1 MLSPGSSSRTQA
13 ERFGVQARAVPIL
26 EFEMTERKDLKA
38 RVRARMARTG
48 ESYQAAW
55 RVVTGSHGGEQVDL
69 PTPPASVQRRW
80 GTGIDTS
87 GMPPREL
94 REFNEECA
102 RMDVELDR
110 QEKTMA
116 AMLPKLR
123 AIEKDGL
130 DPEIAYEEPSEGE
143 VPFKR
148 MDRPSFWIVQA
159 EAIDLL
165 YWAWETARAKARGK
179 KAPAGPDE
187 TSGDYWHAWGLL
199 KGYVSYAR
207 GYRTIETKWAHIKL
221 PPQNE
226 QTNLGAWFEDLI
238 RKAGALKEPYLKM
251 CSTCTAYF
259 WGKAALR
266 HACPVCGS
274 ENVCTM
280 SETVAK
286 PRRNGMD

>member
-13 ERFGVQARAVPIL
+13 ERFGVRARAVPIL

-55 RVVTGSHGGEQVDL
+55 RVVTANQGGESSSPPVSA
-69 PTPPASVQRRW
+69 TPVPRRW
-80 GTGIDTS
+80 GIRVDTS
-87 GMPPREL
+87 GMSPREL
-94 REFNEECA
+94 KEFNEECA
-102 RMDVELDR
+102 RKDIELDR
-110 QEKTMA
+110 RDRMMA
-116 AMLPKLR
+116 EILPKIR
-123 AIEKDGL
+123 AIEKDGQ
-130 DPEIAYEEPSEGE
+130 DPEIAYEEPFSGE
-143 VPFKR
+143 VPFRR
-148 MDRPSFWIVQA
+148 MDRPSFWVVQA

-187 TSGDYWHAWGLL
+187 SSGDYWHAWGLL
-199 KGYVSYAR
+199 KGYVSCAR
-207 GYRTIETKWAHIKL
+207 GYRAIETKWAHIKF

-226 QTNLGAWFEDLI
+226 RTNLGAWFEELV

-251 CSTCTAYF
+251 CSTCSAYF

-266 HACPVCGS
+266 NACPMCGS
-274 ENVCTM
+274 ETVCTM
-280 SETVAK
+280 FDTVLA
-286 PRRNGMD
+286 PHIDRRN